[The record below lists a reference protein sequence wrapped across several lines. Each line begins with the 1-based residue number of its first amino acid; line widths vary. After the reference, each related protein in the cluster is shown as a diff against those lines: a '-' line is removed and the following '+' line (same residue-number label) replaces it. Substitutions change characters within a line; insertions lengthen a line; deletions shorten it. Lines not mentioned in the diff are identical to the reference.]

1 MLGRGSRLKGSRR
14 RRGWWGALAGML
26 ALAGLAAWWLWPAG
40 EPYRPPA
47 PAKPPITYEEPL
59 PTPPAPPPGASLQAV
74 DEALFSALG
83 RAGLPPSHI
92 KTSQQR
98 QPGGSSAT
106 LMVVRLPPT
115 QDLEALHRRLTRS
128 LKAVGVKSSWRR
140 RRGTAELLVYLDG
153 KLTHRLR
160 LWQPERPP
168 GKALPTTPPP
178 PAPPLPPPGRLPR
191 VALVV
196 DDLGYQWKA
205 AQRLA
210 GLGLKLTFSILPGG
224 PYSHKTARLAR
235 RHGLEVLLHLP
246 MEPRSYPRL
255 DPGPGALLTTMSLQE
270 IRQRTLEDL
279 AAVPGVKGVNNHMGS
294 RFTERRALLRPVFE
308 VLRERGLFFLDSA
321 TSAHSQA
328 LDEARREGLAAARRD
343 LFLDHD
349 YSLEAVRENLRRL
362 PALAARQGDLIVIAH
377 PHPSTITAL
386 EEAAPQLRKQIRLV
400 PLSSLVALRQARA
413 TGRRNAR
420 RKRP

>member
-1 MLGRGSRLKGSRR
+1 MLGRGSRLRGSRR
-14 RRGWWGALAGML
+14 RRGWWGGLAGVL
-26 ALAGLAAWWLWPAG
+26 ILAGLAAWWLWPAAT
-40 EPYRPPA
+40 PRRHPL

-59 PTPPAPPPGASLQAV
+59 PTPPAPRPGASLQAV

-83 RAGLPPSHI
+83 RAGLPPSRI

-98 QPGGSSAT
+98 QGGGSVT
-106 LMVVRLPPT
+106 LMVVRLPPG
-115 QDLEALHRRLTRS
+115 QDLEALRRRL
-128 LKAVGVKSSWRR
+128 LQGIKAAGAKGSWRR
-140 RRGTAELLVYLDG
+140 KRGTAELLVYLNG

-168 GKALPTTPPP
+168 GKTLP
-178 PAPPLPPPGRLPR
+178 PAPPTGRLPR

-224 PYSHKTARLAR
+224 PFSRKTARLAR
-235 RHGLEVLLHLP
+235 SRGLEVLLHLP

-255 DPGPGALLTTMSLQE
+255 DPGPGALLTSMSLQE
-270 IRQRTLEDL
+270 IRRRTLEDL
-279 AAVPGVKGVNNHMGS
+279 AAVPGVTGVNNHMGS
-294 RFTERRALLRPVFE
+294 RFTERRALLRPVFQ

-349 YSLEAVRENLRRL
+349 YSLEAVRQNLRHL
-362 PALAARQGDLIVIAH
+362 PTLAARQGDLIVIAH

-386 EEAAPQLRKQIRLV
+386 EEAAPRLRKQIRLV
-400 PLSSLVALRQARA
+400 PLSRLVASRQARA
-413 TGRRNAR
+413 AGRRSAR
-420 RKRP
+420 RQRP